1 MQTCQN
7 NLGFSLYTMLSICH
21 VVTIL
26 ENWTESKVKV
36 SADIG
41 ILPFVKFK
49 NSGLGFSLFSFSFSI
64 FYFLFIS

>member
-1 MQTCQN
+1 
-7 NLGFSLYTMLSICH
+7 MLSICH